1 MSKSCFLSLPCH
13 QAAGMRCG
21 FRNHCLTWPNRAC
34 WWGGEWWGRTC
45 RPALH
50 TRVQSGG
57 SCWRLKEQG
66 NQAPQAALPVLI
78 TPSPHLVTAASRA
91 LPWGLTL
98 VLASHSVPLV
108 PPPSQILWTSQNPY
122 NKSHFFP
129 KLMSCGL
136 WCCTPRTLT
145 NTLAGGCA
153 SWVYL
158 FSPGQ
163 VIHHILCLNSMYT
176 CLHFSIYESYS
187 LILSQTSSCWETYSS

>member
-21 FRNHCLTWPNRAC
+21 FRNHRLTWPNRAC
-34 WWGGEWWGRTC
+34 WWGGEWWGGLADLLCTQGC
-45 RPALH
+45 RVVAPA
-50 TRVQSGG
+50 GD
-57 SCWRLKEQG
+57 WRNRGTK
-66 NQAPQAALPVLI
+66 LPKLLCQCSS
-78 TPSPHLVTAASRA
+78 PPPPHLVTAASRA

-108 PPPSQILWTSQNPY
+108 PSPSQILWTPQNPY